1 MKLLTPLHSLKQ
13 YITSNLV
20 IKGTLILTIAGF
32 STRMIGFY
40 NRIFLSGLIGAT
52 QIGIYQLI
60 LPLYMVAFAL
70 TNYGN
75 ELALTKLVSEYKGRN
90 DYASIQSFFQICFSC
105 NLVLGVIT
113 SVLLY
118 HHADWI
124 CIHLL
129 NAPECVPCVQI
140 ICLGVPFMSMKGAI
154 HGFFLGLEKSSIHGI
169 SDFIEQAFKV
179 LSLLLISNYICIR
192 NDYDAAFA
200 LWGVVIG
207 DVVAFLFSIA
217 ALRHHQHKNKNL
229 YQTQKTSIYPRQILS
244 LFFKNSVPLTTNRL
258 ALTVL
263 QSIESIMI
271 PTVLLI
277 YYKDSS
283 ASLAHY
289 GTFTGMAFPFIM
301 FPSTITNA
309 LSTMLLPAVS
319 SAQST
324 LNRNYLTNLCEKS
337 MHFCLTIGFFS
348 FVSFYMFGN
357 EIGMFFFQNKEAGI
371 YLYQL
376 SFLCPLIYIATT
388 LASILNGLGFAT
400 ANLLFT
406 GIATIIRISFIQF
419 AIPQLGMTG
428 YIIGLFASYL
438 FLTFACLYKVQ
449 KQINFELH
457 FLDSIFLPCC
467 TFTVLG
473 SIIYYLYQRL
483 TQQITFERSGHV
495 ILLIT
500 TIMVFGIISIP
511 LFLRTIYKVRQ
522 QPH

>member
-1 MKLLTPLHSLKQ
+1 MKLPTVLRSLKQ
-13 YITSNLV
+13 QLTNNLV
-20 IKGTLILTIAGF
+20 IKGTIILTVAGF
-32 STRMIGFY
+32 STRLIGFY

-52 QIGIYQLI
+52 QMGVYQLI

-75 ELALTKLVSEYKGRN
+75 ELALTKLVSEYKGRR
-90 DYASIQSFFQICFSC
+90 DYASVQAFFRVCFSC
-105 NLVLGVIT
+105 NLALGLIT
-113 SVLLY
+113 SFILY
-118 HHADWI
+118 HYADWI
-124 CIHLL
+124 CVHIL
-129 NAPECVPCVQI
+129 NAPECVPCIQV
-140 ICLGVPFMSMKGAI
+140 ICFGVPFMSMKGAI
-154 HGFFLGLEKSSIHGI
+154 HGYFLGLEKSSIHGI
-169 SDFIEQAFKV
+169 SDFIEQSFKV
-179 LSLLLISNYICIR
+179 LSLFLISHYICIR
-192 NDYDAAFA
+192 NNYDATFA

-207 DVVAFLFSIA
+207 DFVACIFSIIAFL
-217 ALRHHQHKNKNL
+217 HHKNKNKAL
-229 YQTQKTSIYPRQILS
+229 YQTKQAPIYPRQTLH

-319 SAQST
+319 SAQSE
-324 LNRNYLTNLCEKS
+324 LNQSYLTKLCEKS

-348 FVSFYMFGN
+348 FITFYIFGN
-357 EIGMFFFQNKEAGI
+357 EIGVLFFQNKEAGM

-376 SFLCPLIYIATT
+376 SFLCPLIYLATT
-388 LASILNGLGFAT
+388 LASVLNGLGLAT

-406 GIATIIRISFIQF
+406 GIATVIRISFIHL
-419 AIPQLGMTG
+419 AIPTHGMTG
-428 YIIGLFASYL
+428 YILGLFASYL

-449 KQINFELH
+449 KQITFELH
-457 FLDSIFLPCC
+457 FIDSIFLPCC
-467 TFTVLG
+467 TFAILG
-473 SIIYYLYQRL
+473 SISYYFYQKMSL
-483 TQQITFERSGHV
+483 HISFSQGNQI

-500 TIMVFGIISIP
+500 TILLFAIISMP
-511 LFLRTIYKVRQ
+511 PFLQTICKARQ